1 MGYRGENM
9 TRVDASVS
17 AIKKMILDNKYDE
30 AGYLPSEGELSE
42 ILEVSRA
49 TIREAVRT
57 LEVRGFV
64 KRIHG
69 KGIVVSDNGVK
80 VMTRSMRD
88 MFDRESL
95 SLDEVLE
102 VRYIIET
109 KAVEMAARNITEEEI
124 SELLDIVESM
134 ERANEIDEVYLQN
147 DHRFHTKLAE
157 CSRNKMLGAIVDA
170 YSPLLDALIKQSNKT
185 KSNIEKEY
193 HYHRNIFEAVRDRN
207 VQIAKCNMEAHLEAT
222 IKNRAS

>member
-1 MGYRGENM
+1 M

-30 AGYLPSEGELSE
+30 AGYLPSEGELTE

-69 KGIVVSDNGVK
+69 KGIKVSDNGVK

-88 MFDRESL
+88 MFDREEL
-95 SLDEVLE
+95 SLEEVLE
-102 VRYIIET
+102 VRSIIET
-109 KAVEMAARNITEEEI
+109 KAVEMAARHITDEEI
-124 SELLDIVESM
+124 QELLDIVECM
-134 ERANEIDEVYLQN
+134 EATDIIDDEYQRN

-170 YSPLLDALIKQSNKT
+170 YSTLLDALIKQSNAQKF
-185 KSNIEKEY
+185 NIEKEY
-193 HYHRNIFEAVRDRN
+193 HYHRNIFEAVCNRN
-207 VQIAKCNMEAHLEAT
+207 EELAKASMEEHLEAT
-222 IKNRAS
+222 IKNMARVS